1 MSSSPTLRSA
11 LPSSSFVLP
20 LDPVRRRRL
29 LALVPVSDKTPGIRL
44 QQLTAQRQAELDRAA
59 TVARAA
65 ELARF
70 QREISN
76 RD

>member
-11 LPSSSFVLP
+11 FPSSSFVLH
-20 LDPVRRRRL
+20 LDPVCRRRL
-29 LALVPVSDKTPGIRL
+29 LALAPVSDKTPGIRL
-44 QQLTAQRQAELDRAA
+44 QQLTAQLQAELDRPA